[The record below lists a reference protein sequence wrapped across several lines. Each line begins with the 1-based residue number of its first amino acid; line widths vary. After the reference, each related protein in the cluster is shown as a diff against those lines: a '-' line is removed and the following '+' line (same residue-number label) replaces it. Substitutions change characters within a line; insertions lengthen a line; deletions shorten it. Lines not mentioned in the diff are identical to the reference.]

1 MNTKMSERLRLA
13 DIPVPFG
20 DSVRSKALAPPV
32 FAVVDGSVLLKQEYE
47 RARDVKLTDFS
58 DRTGLECF
66 VNHLHLPFSGTKES
80 LLSCLG
86 YAIVLQRVL
95 TGLED
100 RKFQVVVSIIE
111 GECTVRFHELRPNES
126 WIAKDLDGYASES
139 ILLLASGDADDL

>member
-1 MNTKMSERLRLA
+1 MKMNKKMSELLLLA

-20 DSVRSKALAPPV
+20 DSVRSKALAPSV

-47 RARDVKLTDFS
+47 RARHVKLTDFP
-58 DRTGLECF
+58 DRTGFECF

-86 YAIVLQRVL
+86 YAIALQRGL
-95 TGLED
+95 TSFED
-100 RKFQVVVSIIE
+100 RKFQVIVSITK

-126 WIAKDLDGYASES
+126 WIAKDLEGYASES
-139 ILLLASGDADDL
+139 ILLLTSRRR